1 MATTGR
7 SINLEFES
15 HNDGQYRIRTNIILF
30 HIQVLEMNWRVP
42 ENHGIQLVKI
52 ARLALEKFVSDGEII
67 NLDGSEKFSQ
77 KAGAFVTLYEI
88 LRPKEFSLRGCIGY
102 PLPRMSL
109 RDSVTTA
116 AIKAATEDPR
126 FRPLTKDELRN
137 VIIEVSI
144 LSSPTLVEALQRENI
159 FEKIEIGKHGLIF
172 ESPLGSSLLLPQ
184 VALEHGWDQREF
196 LENLCRKAG
205 LPVNTWLSRNSRI
218 YTFES
223 IIFREESPH
232 GKVICLGSQ

>member
-1 MATTGR
+1 
-7 SINLEFES
+7 
-15 HNDGQYRIRTNIILF
+15 
-30 HIQVLEMNWRVP
+30 MNWHVP
-42 ENHGIQLVKI
+42 ENQGIQLVKI

-67 NLDGSEKFSQ
+67 NLDRSEKFSQ
-77 KAGAFVTLYEI
+77 KAGAFVTLYDI
-88 LRPKEFSLRGCIGY
+88 LEPKEFSLRGCIGY

-109 RDSVTTA
+109 WESVTIA

-126 FRPLTKDELRN
+126 FRPLTKDELQN

-144 LSSPTLVEALQRENI
+144 LSNPTLVEALQRENI

-172 ESPLGSSLLLPQ
+172 ESPLGSGLLLPQ
-184 VALEHGWDQREF
+184 VALEHGWNEREF

-232 GKVICLGSQ
+232 GKVICVNSDPAWSVFSSQ

>member
-1 MATTGR
+1 
-7 SINLEFES
+7 
-15 HNDGQYRIRTNIILF
+15 
-30 HIQVLEMNWRVP
+30 MNWRVP

-67 NLDGSEKFSQ
+67 NLDASEKFSQ

-126 FRPLTKDELRN
+126 FRPLAKDELQN

-144 LSSPTLVEALQRENI
+144 LSNPTLVEGLQREYI
-159 FEKIEIGKHGLIF
+159 FENIEIGKHGLIF
-172 ESPLGSSLLLPQ
+172 ESSLGSGLLLPQ

-223 IIFREESPH
+223 IIFREESPA
-232 GKVICLGSQ
+232 GKVISLGSQ

>member
-1 MATTGR
+1 
-7 SINLEFES
+7 
-15 HNDGQYRIRTNIILF
+15 
-30 HIQVLEMNWRVP
+30 MNWRVS
-42 ENHGIQLVKI
+42 EDQGIQLVKI
-52 ARLALEKFVSDGEII
+52 ARLALEKFVSEGEII
-67 NLDGSEKFSQ
+67 NRDISDKFSQ
-77 KAGAFVTLYEI
+77 RAGAFVTLYDI
-88 LRPKEFSLRGCIGY
+88 LEPKEFSLRGCIGY

-109 RDSVTTA
+109 WESVTTA

-144 LSSPTLVEALQRENI
+144 LSSPTLVEALQRENN

-172 ESPLGSSLLLPQ
+172 ENPLGSSLLLPQ
-184 VALEHGWDQREF
+184 VALEHRWDEIEF

-205 LPVNTWLSRNSRI
+205 LPVNTWLSENSRI

-232 GKVICLGSQ
+232 GKVIFVNSNPAWSVFSSQ